1 MVYWFYKLGKEKPCV
16 AENQEWYSL
25 TKASEKLGY
34 GRTYVSLW
42 LRRHKDDFPSSMLIE
57 SGNSKMIS
65 EQGIEWIKEN
75 IKKAGV
81 LVSNSSANEDKYLIL
96 RVLGKALNIHFT
108 GWARGR
114 LGNLLTP

>member
-1 MVYWFYKLGKEKPCV
+1 MLQWLYKLGKEKPCV
-16 AENQEWYSL
+16 VENQEWYNL

-34 GRTYVSLW
+34 GRTYVSVW
-42 LRRHKDDFPSSMLIE
+42 LRRHKDDFPSNMLME

-81 LVSNSSANEDKYLIL
+81 LVSNSGANEDKYLIL

-108 GWARGR
+108 GRARGR

>member
-1 MVYWFYKLGKEKPCV
+1 M

-42 LRRHKDDFPSSMLIE
+42 LRRHKDDFPSSMLME

-75 IKKAGV
+75 IKKEGV
-81 LVSNSSANEDKYLIL
+81 LVSNSGANEDKYLIL

-108 GWARGR
+108 GRARGR
-114 LGNLLTP
+114 LVNLLTP

>member
-1 MVYWFYKLGKEKPCV
+1 M

-34 GRTYVSLW
+34 GRTYVSVW
-42 LRRHKDDFPSSMLIE
+42 LRRHKDDFPSNMLME

-75 IKKAGV
+75 IKKEGV
-81 LVSNSSANEDKYLIL
+81 LVSNSGANEYKYLIL
-96 RVLGKALNIHFT
+96 VLLGKAHNIYFT
-108 GWARGR
+108 ICLIGR
-114 LGNLLTP
+114 LLFVHTIARNAI

>member
-1 MVYWFYKLGKEKPCV
+1 M

-42 LRRHKDDFPSSMLIE
+42 LCRHKDDFPSSMLME

-75 IKKAGV
+75 IKKRA
-81 LVSNSSANEDKYLIL
+81 SSSAIA
-96 RVLGKALNIHFT
+96 VLMRINT
-108 GWARGR
+108 
-114 LGNLLTP
+114 